1 MKKLN
6 SSFSRNS
13 SGVSIMK
20 PTEVKQEYQL
30 QIWSSM
36 IQEQKASGLGIKNW
50 CMENGVSE
58 NSYYYRLRKI
68 RQTACAALE
77 QMKETTIAEIPLAPK
92 TNFSAQVR
100 ITMKSGTVEISDAG
114 PEILAQILKV
124 LSHAE

>member
-1 MKKLN
+1 MKRIDLKLVLDDCAEPIN
-6 SSFSRNS
+6 SFSQVGS
-13 SGVSIMK
+13 
-20 PTEVKQEYQL
+20 PTSNIDL
-30 QIWSSM
+30 
-36 IQEQKASGLGIKNW
+36 IKNW